1 MVKGGWGGK
10 VTSLSS
16 QDIQGYSGEER
27 DVEFRGKNT
36 SGYLRDKV
44 TAWTKHA
51 SAYHQNPPPSS
62 PFSVS
67 RVGHPYEIEATVSSS
82 ELKYIPRLDIT
93 RLWNRDKPVVYQE
106 REILHLE
113 PARAISSC
121 GPSLSLFLSTWR
133 YLLRVLRD
141 NGKRGNNTKP
151 CTG

>member
-51 SAYHQNPPPSS
+51 SAYHQNPPPLPLSQWA
-62 PFSVS
+62 SVWDE
-67 RVGHPYEIEATVSSS
+67 GGIHM
-82 ELKYIPRLDIT
+82 K
-93 RLWNRDKPVVYQE
+93 
-106 REILHLE
+106 
-113 PARAISSC
+113 
-121 GPSLSLFLSTWR
+121 
-133 YLLRVLRD
+133 
-141 NGKRGNNTKP
+141 
-151 CTG
+151 